1 MTNRYDLHCH
11 STASDGVLSPAEVVK
26 TAADA
31 GVKVLALTDHDTMDG
46 VDEAQQAAAQHN
58 ITLVRGL
65 EVSVSWFGYN
75 VHIVGLG
82 VDEDSEALQRGLQ
95 NIRDF
100 RAWRA
105 EEIGRR
111 LRRDAGIEG
120 AYEGA
125 KAFSNGQSIGRGHFA
140 RHLVAVGVEEDYNK
154 VFKRY
159 LVRGKPG
166 YVPGEWAELSEAVS
180 WINEAGGQAVVAHP
194 ARYKMSRK
202 KLCNLLE
209 EFKELGGTA
218 LEVVSGTYSKD
229 DIFNMANLASKFE
242 LLASAGSDY
251 HAPGNWSDFGK
262 LPPIPEICR
271 PIWHDW
277 PLINQIDDN

>member
-11 STASDGVLSPAEVVK
+11 STASDGVLSPTEVVK
-26 TAADA
+26 TAAEA
-31 GVKVLALTDHDTMDG
+31 GVKVLALTDHDTTDG

-58 ITLVRGL
+58 ISLISGL
-65 EVSVSWFGYN
+65 EVSVSWFSYN

-82 VDEDSEALQRGLQ
+82 VDPHSEILQNGLQ
-95 NIRDF
+95 KIRDF
-100 RAWRA
+100 RDWRA
-105 EEIGRR
+105 VEIGRR
-111 LRRDAGIEG
+111 LHRDAGIED

-125 KAFSNGQSIGRGHFA
+125 KSFSNGQSIGRGHFA
-140 RHLVAVGVEEDYNK
+140 RYLISIGVEPDYNK

-180 WINEAGGQAVVAHP
+180 WINDAGGQAVVAHP

-202 KLCNLLE
+202 KLCNLFE
-209 EFKELGGTA
+209 TFKELGGAA

-229 DIFNMANLASKFE
+229 DIFNMANLASKYE

-262 LPPIPEICR
+262 LPPIPETCQ

-277 PLINQIDDN
+277 PITNPIDG

>member
-1 MTNRYDLHCH
+1 MNRYDLHCH
-11 STASDGVLSPAEVVK
+11 STASDGVFSPTEVVA
-26 TAADA
+26 TAVEA
-31 GVKVLALTDHDTMDG
+31 GINVLALTDHDTTDG
-46 VDEAQQAAAQHN
+46 LEEARQAADLHN
-58 ITLVRGL
+58 ISLINGL
-65 EVSVSWFGYN
+65 EISVSWFSYN

-82 VDEDSEALQRGLQ
+82 VDLHSEPLQKGLQ
-95 NIRDF
+95 KIRDF

-125 KAFSNGQSIGRGHFA
+125 KSFSNGQSIGRGHFA
-140 RHLVAVGVEEDYNK
+140 RHLISIGVEPDYSK

-166 YVPGEWAELSEAVS
+166 YVPGEWAELSEAVN
-180 WINEAGGQAVVAHP
+180 WINQAGGQAVIAHP

-202 KLCNLLE
+202 KLCQLLV
-209 EFKELGGTA
+209 EFRELGGAA

-229 DIFNMANLASKFE
+229 DIFNMANLAIKYE

-262 LPPIPEICR
+262 LPNIPDNCK

-277 PLINQIDDN
+277 PTEQAIGDN